1 MFMGIDDYIVPHRSY
16 HCFPFC
22 GFPFRLLCLLHTK
35 TLRAFMDEGENHR
48 RQIAKKAEGEV
59 KDKLLR

>member
-1 MFMGIDDYIVPHRSY
+1 MIILFRIARIIVFHFVAF
-16 HCFPFC
+16 HFNF
-22 GFPFRLLCLLHTK
+22 FFFALHTK

-48 RQIAKKAEGEV
+48 RQIAKKAEGREV